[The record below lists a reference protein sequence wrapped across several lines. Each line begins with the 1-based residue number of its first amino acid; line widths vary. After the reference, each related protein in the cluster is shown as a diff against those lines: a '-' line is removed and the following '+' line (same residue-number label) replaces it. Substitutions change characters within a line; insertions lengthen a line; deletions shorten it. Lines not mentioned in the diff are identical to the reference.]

1 MYKYRIHKILTIKMT
16 SLSEQILLM
25 RQSLDDTEREL
36 KSLESGKK
44 ASAPRAR
51 KSLQSLKN
59 SSHAL
64 RKQITDSVKSMPTKK
79 RTKKEEVNVL
89 DAKMSQVEDPE
100 AEAEAE
106 PEPVKKPKAVRKP
119 RAKKV
124 VEV

>member
-1 MYKYRIHKILTIKMT
+1 MT

-51 KSLQSLKN
+51 KSLQSLKQ

-79 RTKKEEVNVL
+79 RVKKEPVQVL
-89 DAKMSQVEDPE
+89 DARMSQV
-100 AEAEAE
+100 EAE
-106 PEPVKKPKAVRKP
+106 PEPEPEPVEPVKKVSRKP
-119 RAKKV
+119 RVKKV
-124 VEV
+124 AV

>member
-1 MYKYRIHKILTIKMT
+1 MT